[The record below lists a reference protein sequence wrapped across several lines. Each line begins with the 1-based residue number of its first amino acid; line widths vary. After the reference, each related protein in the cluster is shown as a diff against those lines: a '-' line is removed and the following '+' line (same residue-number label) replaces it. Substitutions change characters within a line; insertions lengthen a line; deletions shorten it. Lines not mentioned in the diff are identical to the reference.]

1 MNIRSKDTRLTDK
14 QQQSPLSER
23 QQLLISRFS
32 DGECSCVSNF
42 LAKRLLAKNHSA
54 RELLSELEELRSSCG
69 ELFISRDEI
78 KVDLWRK
85 IETRIEQEERAALYL
100 GQRRLKESKPS
111 LFERIDLRQALLG
124 GASGAAIAA
133 ALLITLTTRPSEIVK
148 FRAPHAD
155 LVSGSG
161 IIHQA
166 GVGAANSN
174 TQHPNYL
181 TQNRASRN
189 PLQVDWMRANGSL
202 RLIPDP
208 NGSSSIIWIRRQPSQ
223 YGPNR
228 LLSPTPLGGFRDA
241 ATSKQNRLDGTT
253 RSGAK

>member
-1 MNIRSKDTRLTDK
+1 M
-14 QQQSPLSER
+14 
-23 QQLLISRFS
+23 
-32 DGECSCVSNF
+32 
-42 LAKRLLAKNHSA
+42 
-54 RELLSELEELRSSCG
+54 
-69 ELFISRDEI
+69 
-78 KVDLWRK
+78 KVDLWGK

-148 FRAPHAD
+148 FSAPHAGP
-155 LVSGSG
+155 VSGSG

-166 GVGAANSN
+166 GVGVANSN

-228 LLSPTPLGGFRDA
+228 LLSPTPLGGFRGA